1 VVVAVAARAAEAKMV
16 LQPATKEVMV
26 VLANKTASQEPII
39 FGQVAEAAVLGTEQ
53 SEVMELTVAVVVPAA
68 VLDQAEQAQL
78 TVVKLLLRM
87 VQMLQEQSEAMQEQI
102 LDQVAVVQIKHLLP
116 AELVDQELL

>member
-1 VVVAVAARAAEAKMV
+1 
-16 LQPATKEVMV
+16 
-26 VLANKTASQEPII
+26 
-39 FGQVAEAAVLGTEQ
+39 
-53 SEVMELTVAVVVPAA
+53 
-68 VLDQAEQAQL
+68 
-78 TVVKLLLRM
+78 M

>member
-1 VVVAVAARAAEAKMV
+1 
-16 LQPATKEVMV
+16 MV
-26 VLANKTASQEPII
+26 VLADKTASPELII
-39 FGQVAEAAVLGTEQ
+39 FGQAAAVAVLGTEQ
-53 SEVMELTVAVVVPAA
+53 SEVMELTVAVAVPAA